1 MSPLVL
7 VSLLTTCVCTNPL
20 TKFGVARCPADKPAQ
35 NEGAVGEPAEN
46 AGSGP
51 REVHIVPA
59 RYRYA
64 FIVCSVLARLFCVSG
79 GVCGVWTECL

>member
-1 MSPLVL
+1 MPPHVADI
-7 VSLLTTCVCTNPL
+7 LLTTRVCTNPL
-20 TKFGVARCPADKPAQ
+20 TEFGAARCPADKPAQ

-51 REVHIVPA
+51 GEVHIVPA

-64 FIVCSVLARLFCVSG
+64 FIVRSVLAR
-79 GVCGVWTECL
+79 